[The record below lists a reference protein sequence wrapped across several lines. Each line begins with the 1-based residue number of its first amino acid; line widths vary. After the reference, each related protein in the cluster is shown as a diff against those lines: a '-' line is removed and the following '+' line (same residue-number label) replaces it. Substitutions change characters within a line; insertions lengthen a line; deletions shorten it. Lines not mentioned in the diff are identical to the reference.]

1 MIRYASAKTYVN
13 ALIDKTG
20 EKMACMITR
29 GHHGKVD
36 RVLSPCP
43 DSEANPAWMKDKIFL
58 SFSYMGIL
66 SVGSVGSVGSSQSGG

>member
-1 MIRYASAKTYVN
+1 
-13 ALIDKTG
+13 
-20 EKMACMITR
+20 MACMITR

-43 DSEANPAWMKDKIFL
+43 DSEANPAWMADKIFL

-66 SVGSVGSVGSSQSGG
+66 SVGSLCSSQGGD